1 MERHTEPQRSRSFR
15 KLAYDSVYR
24 PGIDLAVIIAVTC
37 SLVDL
42 ASLFLP
48 WLDGINS
55 AYTPGRGLTYSIAI
69 RLTGFDVLQLP
80 DYEYV
85 IVVIVPIVL
94 TCIFVYLSVHSE
106 GIIPPRISYKT
117 KTRIILF
124 LAMFTSM
131 APAFVFFNTFSAGF
145 YLTSPRPGVFVGR
158 WELGAGAT
166 MPTYAGFG
174 FLLALG
180 LRLIKD

>member
-24 PGIDLAVIIAVTC
+24 PGIDLAVIIAVAC

-94 TCIFVYLSVHSE
+94 TCILVYLSVHSE
-106 GIIPPRISYKT
+106 GIIPPRMSYKT
-117 KTRIILF
+117 KSRMILF
-124 LAMFTSM
+124 LAMVTSM

>member
-1 MERHTEPQRSRSFR
+1 VEKQTEPKRSRSFR

-24 PGIDLAVIIAVTC
+24 PGIDLAVIIAATS

-42 ASLFLP
+42 VSLFLP
-48 WLDGINS
+48 WLVGVNS
-55 AYTPGRGLTYSIAI
+55 EYTPGRGLTYSTAI
-69 RLTGFDVLQLP
+69 RLTGFDVFQLP

-85 IVVIVPIVL
+85 IVVIVPVVL

-117 KTRIILF
+117 KSRIILF
-124 LAMFTSM
+124 LAMLTSM
-131 APAFVFFNTFSAGF
+131 APAFVFFNTFSAGL

-180 LRLIKD
+180 LKVIKD